1 MKTSIPHRIFSAG
14 LLFALA
20 LTLSTTPARADYQVQ
35 YFVGY
40 GLYYPFATN
49 TASTTP
55 GEGLLARN
63 GTHRTLIQLIWA
75 GPDGIIAH
83 PELSISL
90 GDYVYGDDVVLDS
103 RIIEAGIN
111 GVDEWGYTSSLPP
124 PYAST
129 NSAQKPVFVRVHQDE
144 TPTVSSWYYDSPLV
158 WPEDAESH
166 PVLSCFATVLPI
178 ETGSETVPTSGVCLN
193 KTLILDPNT
202 NWYPDPPPDSPPSI
216 QNVDFAPEAA
226 SFTFTIP
233 FSYSL
238 HAVYGADSI
247 LPSGDWNWQPL
258 TEGADY
264 TLTND
269 IITLLT
275 TGTGIAPRQ
284 MVRIGLI
291 HNF

>member
-1 MKTSIPHRIFSAG
+1 MNTSIPHRIGSAS

-20 LTLSTTPARADYQVQ
+20 LTLCAAPARADYQVQ

-63 GTHRTLIQLIWA
+63 STHRTLIQLIWA

-83 PELSISL
+83 PEFSISL
-90 GDYVYGDDVVLDS
+90 GEYVYGDDVVLES

-129 NSAQKPVFVRVHQDE
+129 NSTQKPVFVRVHQDE
-144 TPTVSSWYYDSPLV
+144 TPTMSSWYYDSPLV
-158 WPEDAESH
+158 WPEDVESH
-166 PVLSCFATVLPI
+166 PVSSCFATILPI

-193 KTLILDPNT
+193 QTLILDPIE
-202 NWYPDPPPDSPPSI
+202 NWFPDLPLEPVIHD
-216 QNVDFAPEAA
+216 VEFTPESADI
-226 SFTFTIP
+226 TFTIP

-258 TEGADY
+258 TEGTDY

-269 IITLLT
+269 LLTLLT
-275 TGTGIAPRQ
+275 TGTSVAPRH